1 MHDVFESASTAALI
15 VRPLPI
21 PGEST
26 MGFLLRTAEANGY
39 SSINALF
46 RLAGLS
52 EKEARLARPPLAK
65 LAPLFERDVGDFD
78 MLDSDQGVQCSG
90 RKQTLMQHALPS
102 IYLRSKHAR
111 VCPDCVNELHHVQA
125 FWELKYAVACPTHWR
140 KALSSCPECGHD
152 INWSRRGLNTCRCGY
167 DFTDAYKEA
176 TTDQALLTLL
186 ELLHAKLMEE
196 PANHDALNYVGFP
209 ASALE
214 NVSLGTLLSIIGRLE
229 NFLPTERH
237 ADNDLHAVES
247 AAEIFTSWP
256 HGFHRYL
263 ERVHAPNALM
273 EAKGLRGQFKSFYES
288 FFKNDLP
295 KEEMAF
301 LYEAFVEFGQ
311 VWKQAAI
318 HPRLLKEKA
327 SNIVGI
333 EGLAKAIGVQ
343 PSTARKLVEKKL
355 IPVHA
360 HHPRNGRKLFDL
372 SQQMPFEFAKGKA
385 LSLDKAADL
394 LDIPVTILRAYR
406 ELGFYSARHL
416 VSPISLY
423 HEVDVAALKEDLVR
437 DCPLLDC
444 LDELRQTSLKKVMLK
459 KLGDPMVKASFI
471 AAVKNREIKPLGI
484 LGNKPGDL
492 VFDLKQVNEYLN
504 TLATQTSGSVSL
516 DDAQTSLGVDEQVFS
531 QLIAEGLLDSV
542 ITEHGPRISIGSMDA
557 FSSRYVACRQIARLK
572 AMPQQDVLD
581 LCAEVGIHPF
591 KLNRKGAM
599 GKHAFLPRDRLELLG
614 IMDVMPHDLK
624 AA

>member
-1 MHDVFESASTAALI
+1 METAMHDVFESASKAALI

-46 RLAGLS
+46 RLA
-52 EKEARLARPPLAK
+52 RPPLAK
-65 LAPLFERDVGDFD
+65 LAPLFERDVEEFN

-111 VCPDCVNELHHVQA
+111 LCPDCINELHHVQA
-125 FWELKYAVACPTHWR
+125 FWELKYAVACPIHRR

-167 DFTDAYKEA
+167 DFTDACKEA

-186 ELLHAKLMEE
+186 ELLQAKLMGE

-209 ASALE
+209 AFALE
-214 NVSLGTLLSIIGRLE
+214 TVSLATLIGIVGRLE
-229 NFLPTERH
+229 NFLPTERRD
-237 ADNDLHAVES
+237 DNDLQAIES
-247 AAEIFTSWP
+247 AAEVFSNWP

-301 LYEAFVEFGQ
+301 LHEAFVEFGQ

-333 EGLAKAIGVQ
+333 EGLAKAIGMQ
-343 PSTARKLVEKKL
+343 PSTARKLVKQGI

-385 LSLDKAADL
+385 LSLDKAAEL

-406 ELGFYSARHL
+406 ELGFYRARHL
-416 VSPISLY
+416 VSPTSLY

-437 DCPLLDC
+437 DCPMLDY
-444 LDELRQTSLKKVMLK
+444 LDELRQTTLHKVMLK
-459 KLGDPMVKASFI
+459 KLGDPMVKAGFI
-471 AAVKNREIKPLGI
+471 AAVKHREIKPLGI
-484 LGNKPGDL
+484 LGYKPGDL
-492 VFDLKQVNEYLN
+492 VFDLKQVNEYLS
-504 TLATQTSGSVSL
+504 TLATQISDSVSL
-516 DDAQTSLGVDEQVFS
+516 DDAKFSLGIDENVFT
-531 QLIAEGLLDSV
+531 QLIAEGLLDTV
-542 ITEHGPRISIGSMDA
+542 ITEHGARISIASMKT
-557 FSSRYVACRQIARLK
+557 FSSRYVACRQIAKLK

-581 LCAEVGIHPF
+581 LCSEVGIHPF
-591 KLNRKGAM
+591 KLNRQGAM
-599 GKHAFLPRDRLELLG
+599 AKNAFLPRDRLELLG
-614 IMDVMPHDLK
+614 IRGVMPHDLK